1 MKNDNDLQQ
10 AVTEFHKL
18 SLLPTSQHITYDQL
32 KQYLILHI
40 NQLLKNDFAALVQ
53 LLYRMDI
60 PEEKLRYYLHQN
72 KGEMASGIIAEL
84 MIERQLQKA
93 ESRRLFTKNNDIPDD
108 EKW

>member
-18 SLLPTSQHITYDQL
+18 SLLPTAQHISYDQL
-32 KQYLILHI
+32 QQYLITHI
-40 NQLLKNDFAALVQ
+40 NQLLKNDFSALVQ

-60 PEEKLRYYLHQN
+60 PEEKLRYYLQQN
-72 KGEMASGIIAEL
+72 KEEMASGIIAEL

-93 ESRRLFTKNNDIPDD
+93 ESRRLFSKKENIPDD

>member
-1 MKNDNDLQQ
+1 MKNDNDLRQ

-18 SLLPTSQHITYDQL
+18 SLLPTAQHITYDQI
-32 KQYLILHI
+32 KQYLITHI
-40 NQLLKNDFAALVQ
+40 SQLLKNDFSALVQ

-60 PEEKLRYYLHQN
+60 PEEKLRYYLQQN
-72 KGEMASGIIAEL
+72 KEEMASGIIAEL

-93 ESRRLFTKNNDIPDD
+93 ESRRLFSKKEDIPDD

>member
-10 AVTEFHKL
+10 VVTEFHKL
-18 SLLPTSQHITYDQL
+18 SLLPTAQHITYDQL
-32 KQYLILHI
+32 KQYLITHI
-40 NQLLKNDFAALVQ
+40 NQLLKNDFSDLVQ

-60 PEEKLRYYLHQN
+60 SEEKLRYYLQQN
-72 KGEMASGIIAEL
+72 KEEMASDMIAEL

-93 ESRRLFTKNNDIPDD
+93 ESRRLFTKKNDIPED

>member
-18 SLLPTSQHITYDQL
+18 SLLPTAQHITYDQL
-32 KQYLILHI
+32 QQYLITHI
-40 NQLLKNDFAALVQ
+40 NQLLKNDFSALVQ

-60 PEEKLRYYLHQN
+60 PEEKLRYYLQQN
-72 KGEMASGIIAEL
+72 KEEMASGIIAEL

-93 ESRRLFTKNNDIPDD
+93 ESRRLFSKKENIPDD